1 VNVVYEKSKVIWP
14 NLKAVFIFL
23 ILTLFSTVSLSA
35 LPVYVQWREI
45 DPKNVRVENDMT
57 YIQLK
62 EVAGKFGK
70 VIDVE
75 NEALVIIKH
84 DKWKVFLFP
93 KSGMC
98 VINNLESFSIQETDA
113 RFYDGSVFLSPQLL
127 AKILDLEL
135 IVSSK
140 GIYFN
145 RTLSKVQSI
154 KTIIQKSLVRTIIE
168 LSEDA
173 ESEISPLVNTYG
185 YLIKIFGAAVPETV
199 YYEEFNDKIKY
210 IKAYHYSET
219 EVWVKIVLNCK
230 AQVNKII
237 EDKRI
242 VLDFAFEEVDRPV
255 VVIDA
260 GHGGYDPGTVGFSK
274 LYEKDVALAVAK
286 KTRELLK
293 EYSVDVKLIR
303 EDDTY
308 IDLHKRAVMSN
319 DFEADLFIS
328 VHLNSF
334 PDDRSVR
341 GSEVYYF
348 DFSKTDYA
356 RKIAWRENLDQKK
369 DKQLIETWVHDKENS
384 ISASKKFG
392 EVLEST
398 LKLKGIKSRGVSPA
412 EFAVLAYTRSPAVL
426 FELEFLSNSVVEE
439 NFKNLKYTKLFAE
452 IIADS
457 VIKYFDLKK

>member
-1 VNVVYEKSKVIWP
+1 MVYEKSKVIWP

>member
-1 VNVVYEKSKVIWP
+1 MVYEKSKVIGL
-14 NLKAVFIFL
+14 NLKVVVIFL
-23 ILTLFSTVSLSA
+23 ILTLFSTVALSA
-35 LPVYVQWREI
+35 LPVYVQWREL
-45 DPKNVRVENDMT
+45 DPKNVRVENDIT

-75 NEALVIIKH
+75 NEALVLIKH

-98 VINNLESFSIQETDA
+98 VINNLESFNIQETDA
-113 RFYDGSVFLSPQLL
+113 RFYDGSIFLSPQLL

-145 RTLSKVQSI
+145 RSLSKVQSI

-173 ESEISPLVNTYG
+173 ESEISPLVSTYG
-185 YLIKIFGAAVPETV
+185 YLIKIFGAAVPETF

-219 EVWVKIVLNCK
+219 EVWVKIVLNYK

-242 VLDFAFEEVDRPV
+242 VLDFTFEEVDEPV

-274 LYEKDVALAVAK
+274 LYEKDVALAVTQKAK
-286 KTRELLK
+286 ELLK
-293 EYSVDVKLIR
+293 EYSIDVKLIR

-308 IDLHKRAVMSN
+308 IDLHKRATMSN

-334 PDDRSVR
+334 PDDRTVR

-369 DKQLIETWVHDKENS
+369 DKQLIETWVHDKESS

-392 EVLEST
+392 EVLESN

-426 FELEFLSNSVVEE
+426 FELEFLSNNVVEE
-439 NFKNLKYTKLFAE
+439 NFKNSKYTKLFAE